1 MINAT
6 KPMSKVKPEQ
16 WILIL
21 GVVLL
26 LVMVVTALTPD
37 TGEGRSTKNVA
48 GSQPIGQVN
57 QQRQL
62 TQQQLAQLNPQQQ
75 VIPQTQNVAGLQA
88 FKAAPPQPYQGVVNQ
103 VVNRDPGGW
112 GQIHIILKDGTG
124 NKREISLAPA
134 WYMEFQGC
142 VVQVGKQ
149 VQGEIFRFGNGPQSS
164 AVLYAKNII
173 INGVRCR
180 LRTVDGFALWT
191 DQLR

>member
-1 MINAT
+1 MANAT
-6 KPMSKVKPEQ
+6 KAMSKIKPEQ

-21 GVVLL
+21 SVLL
-26 LVMVVTALTPD
+26 LLMMVLTALTPD
-37 TGEGRSTKNVA
+37 SGKGRSTKNVA
-48 GSQPIGQVN
+48 GSQPVGQVN
-57 QQRQL
+57 Q
-62 TQQQLAQLNPQQQ
+62 QQQLAQLNPQKQ

-103 VVNRDPGGW
+103 MVNRDPGGW
-112 GQIHIILKDGTG
+112 GQIHIILKDGMG

-142 VVQVGKQ
+142 VVQVGKS
-149 VQGEIFRFGNGPQSS
+149 VKGEIFRFGNGPQSG